1 MPRKVLKRTSFI
13 LILFALAFPV
23 RADIYRYVDENG
35 RVYFTNVPLGPGWK
49 IYLRTPKRKK
59 LHRRGWDSLFEEVA
73 RAEGLDPALL
83 KAVARVE
90 SGFNPRAVSPKGALG
105 MMQLMPE
112 TARMV
117 GVRDPFD
124 PRENLYGAA
133 RFLKRLL
140 MEFGDLSLALA
151 AYHAGPEVVRRFRGL
166 PPYPETRRYVKLVL
180 RYYRLYRYRSGL

>member
-1 MPRKVLKRTSFI
+1 MPRG
-13 LILFALAFPV
+13 LFAVLIGFLFLTAPA
-23 RADIYRYVDENG
+23 RADIYRYVDPSG
-35 RVYFTNVPLGPGWK
+35 KVYFTNVPLGSGWQL
-49 IYLRTPKRKK
+49 YLRTPERSKRSP
-59 LHRRGWDSLFEEVA
+59 LEPLFEEVA

-90 SGFNPRAVSPKGALG
+90 SGFNPRAVSRKGALG
-105 MMQLMPE
+105 LMQLMPE

-117 GVRDPFD
+117 RVRDPFD

-140 MEFGDLSLALA
+140 REFGDLRLALA
-151 AYHAGPEVVRRFRGL
+151 AYHAGPEVVRRYRGL

-180 RYYRLYRYRSGL
+180 KYYRLYRKRSAL